1 MCPGHRLHS
10 AFAALA
16 QVVTGRWVS
25 HNKSETRLFSSRAS
39 RSCFH
44 GVSSVEA
51 VCVTSTRPKYII
63 SQHWP
68 WRVCLDQP
76 STASATA
83 LSSFLPTIRENRDRT
98 YGLSAPL
105 STAVIPPQAPP
116 LRHQRTETG
125 LACLSRS
132 IRHLVAVPL
141 FYKATFRYRF
151 SLHHLGTVGQEGV
164 LCHYQISFFAS
175 FRDSWYQELDS
186 DPSPNPNMRLSMSSP
201 FNIPPLV
208 SAASSHHHKGIRWM

>member
-1 MCPGHRLHS
+1 MCPGHRLHP
-10 AFAALA
+10 AFDALA

-39 RSCFH
+39 RSCFY

-98 YGLSAPL
+98 FGLSAPL
-105 STAVIPPQAPP
+105 TNAFIPPQAPP

-125 LACLSRS
+125 LARAYLNRSDTGSLRLSFTKLHFAIVSVYIIWELSDRKEFYAIIKS
-132 IRHLVAVPL
+132 PFSRH
-141 FYKATFRYRF
+141 F
-151 SLHHLGTVGQEGV
+151 GTVDTRNSTVIQVLILIGV
-164 LCHYQISFFAS
+164 Y
-175 FRDSWYQELDS
+175 
-186 DPSPNPNMRLSMSSP
+186 P
-201 FNIPPLV
+201 
-208 SAASSHHHKGIRWM
+208 